1 MLRLGLLL
9 FALVFSAGLTPYVTA
24 EQAQNAGAARV
35 AADKAWRSGRF
46 DDVEKLAQAFPS
58 DDTLAALRARAIAAR
73 GDYARAEAVLQPVA
87 AANPGGDAALETG
100 LLQLMVGRR
109 TEGRRTLQLVMM

>member
-1 MLRLGLLL
+1 MRRLGLLL
-9 FALVFSAGLTPYVTA
+9 LAVVFTAGLTPHVTA
-24 EQAQNAGAARV
+24 EQPQNVGAARA
-35 AADKAWRSGRF
+35 AADKAWRSGRL
-46 DDVEKLAQAFPS
+46 DEVEKLAQAFAS

-73 GDYARAEAVLQPVA
+73 GEYARAEALLKPMA

-109 TEGRRTLQLVMM
+109 